1 MKYGFNYHP
10 LGENRSIFIWSCK
23 IWLAGVLT
31 YINPSAMDEGSTIWG
46 FLVSDEKEHDRKMG
60 KQEQTGTTKENVAL
74 LKDKYLSIKVVSEA
88 RITSQDLA
96 KLYLTWVLTVLSIVT
111 NSSNDL
117 LSTSGLYK
125 RR

>member
-1 MKYGFNYHP
+1 
-10 LGENRSIFIWSCK
+10 
-23 IWLAGVLT
+23 
-31 YINPSAMDEGSTIWG
+31 
-46 FLVSDEKEHDRKMG
+46 MG

-117 LSTSGLYK
+117 LSTSGLSK